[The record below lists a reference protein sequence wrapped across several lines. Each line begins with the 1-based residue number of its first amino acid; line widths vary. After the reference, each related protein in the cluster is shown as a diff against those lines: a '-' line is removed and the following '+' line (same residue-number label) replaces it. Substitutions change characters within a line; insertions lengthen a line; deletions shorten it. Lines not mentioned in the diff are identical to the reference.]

1 MRQKLGETR
10 TSVRDRHALVC
21 PDSHE
26 RTTLPNWPGSE
37 VIFVITPQTGA
48 RFTEFF
54 VDLPAEA
61 VGREPLIGI
70 QRFLFVLSG
79 KVSLSVDGKTHQLGV
94 EGYAFLPADRAHE
107 IRALEKSRIIVMEK
121 RYIELADEGRPEPFV
136 GRVGEVARSPMKG
149 DDMIMLQKLLPAGN
163 AFDCEVNIMDFA
175 PGGSLPYVET
185 HFMEHGLLLLNGGG
199 VYRLD
204 NSWYP
209 VEAGDVIWM
218 GPFAAQWFGALGR
231 TNARYL
237 IYKNWNRD
245 PHVS

>member
-1 MRQKLGETR
+1 MRQKFGETR

-54 VDLPAEA
+54 VDLPADA

-70 QRFLFVLSG
+70 QRFFFVLSG
-79 KVSLSVDGKTHQLGV
+79 KVSLLVDGKTHRLGV
-94 EGYAFLPADRAHE
+94 EGYAFLPADRPHE
-107 IRALEKSRIIVMEK
+107 IRALEKSRVIVLEK

-136 GRVGEVARSPMKG
+136 GRVGDVARSPMKG

-204 NSWYP
+204 NSWYS
-209 VEAGDVIWM
+209 VEAGDIIWM